1 MRTIV
6 LNTNNVVRDGQNNKL
21 VYNFPNSV
29 KFDKTYLSV
38 ASVSMYYS
46 WFNITSAYNNNTFTF
61 SWTNGAT
68 LTTYTLTLP
77 DGLYEVATINQ
88 YLQWYCIQ
96 NGYYLIAPSGQY
108 VYFAEF
114 VINESQYKVQINT
127 FYVPT
132 LAYFNATLVPLG
144 YTFPA
149 NFAGFPTTTTSP
161 TITISTGL
169 GDILGYTTLASQTIG
184 GLSTPTTTL
193 ALTTA
198 VSVLSVSSPNL
209 QPNSSVLISSSM
221 IDNPFTSPTSIIYS
235 ITPSVAVGEIIA
247 EKPPSFMWNKLID
260 GVYNQLRITLLGTDL
275 QPLKIQD
282 GAITIILALAE
293 EDEVKTK

>member
-1 MRTIV
+1 MRTLV
-6 LNTNNVVRDGQNNKL
+6 LNSNNVVKDGQNNKL

-38 ASVSMYYS
+38 ASVSMYYA
-46 WFNITSAYNNNTFTF
+46 WFNITSAYGNNTFTF
-61 SWTNGAT
+61 SWTSTLTSPN

-88 YLQWYCIQ
+88 YLQFICIQ
-96 NGYYLIAPSGQY
+96 NGLYLISPSGQN

-132 LAYFNATLVPLG
+132 SLPAG
-144 YTFPA
+144 YTQPT
-149 NFAGFPTTTTSP
+149 NFAGYPPTNTLSP

-169 GDILGYTTLASQTIG
+169 GAILGFTTTASQTIG
-184 GLSTPTTTL
+184 GLSTLTTTL
-193 ALTTA
+193 ALTSA
-198 VSVLSVSSPNL
+198 VVALSPTSPNL

-221 IDNPFTSPTSIIYS
+221 IDNPYTSPTSIIYS

-275 QPLKIQD
+275 APLKIQD
-282 GAITIILALAE
+282 GAITIILAIAD
-293 EDEVKTK
+293 EDEVKNK

>member
-1 MRTIV
+1 MRTLV
-6 LNTNNVVRDGQNNKL
+6 LNSNNVVNDGQNNKL

-29 KFDKTYLSV
+29 KFDKSYLSV

-46 WFNITSAYNNNTFTF
+46 WFNITSSYGNNTFTF
-61 SWTNGAT
+61 SWTVGG
-68 LTTYTLTLP
+68 TTTPYTFTLP

-88 YLQWYCIQ
+88 YFQFFCIQ
-96 NGYYLIAPSGQY
+96 NGWFLIAPSGQN

-132 LAYFNATLVPLG
+132 SLPAG
-144 YTFPA
+144 YGFPA
-149 NFAGFPTTTTSP
+149 NFAGYPTATTSP
-161 TITISTGL
+161 TITISVGL
-169 GDILGYTTLASQTIG
+169 GAILGFTTTASQTIG
-184 GLSTPTTTL
+184 GL
-193 ALTTA
+193 AGGTA
-198 VSVLSVSSPNL
+198 FATAQSKLSVSAPNL

-221 IDNPFTSPTSIIYS
+221 IDNPYTSPTSIIYS

-260 GVYNQLRITLLGTDL
+260 GVYNNLRITLLGTDL
-275 QPLKIQD
+275 APLKIQD
-282 GAITIILALAE
+282 GAITIILVIAD
-293 EDEVKTK
+293 EDEVKNK

>member
-1 MRTIV
+1 MRTLV
-6 LNTNNVVRDGQNNKL
+6 LNTNNVVKDGQNNKL

-61 SWTNGAT
+61 SWTSTLTTPN

-77 DGLYEVATINQ
+77 DGLYEVTTINQ
-88 YLQWYCIQ
+88 YLQWFCIA
-96 NGYYLIAPSGQY
+96 NGLYLIAPSGQY

-132 LAYFNATLVPLG
+132 SLPVG
-144 YTFPA
+144 YTAPSG
-149 NFAGFPTTTTSP
+149 FAGYPTVTTSP
-161 TITISTGL
+161 TMTISTGL
-169 GDILGYTTLASQTIG
+169 GAILGFTTTASQTIG
-184 GLSTPTTTL
+184 GLTGGTAL
-193 ALTTA
+193 ATA
-198 VSVLSVSSPNL
+198 VSALSVSSPNL

-221 IDNPFTSPTSIIYS
+221 IDNPYTSPTSIIYS

-275 QPLKIQD
+275 APLKIQD
-282 GAITIILALAE
+282 GAITIILALAD

>member
-6 LNTNNVVRDGQNNKL
+6 MNTNNVVKDGQNNKL

-46 WFNITSAYNNNTFTF
+46 WFNITSALNNNTFTF
-61 SWTNGAT
+61 SWTVGV
-68 LTTYTLTLP
+68 TTTPYTFTLP

-88 YLQWYCIQ
+88 YFQWYCIQ
-96 NGYYLIAPSGQY
+96 NGWFLIAPSGQN

-114 VINESQYKVQINT
+114 VINESQYKVDINT

-132 LAYFNATLVPLG
+132 ALPSG
-144 YTFPA
+144 YTEPTTAAGYPA
-149 NFAGFPTTTTSP
+149 NFAGYPTATTSP
-161 TITISTGL
+161 TITITVGL
-169 GDILGYTTLASQTIG
+169 GAILGFTTTASQTIG
-184 GLSTPTTTL
+184 GLAGGVAFAS
-193 ALTTA
+193 A
-198 VSVLSVSSPNL
+198 VVAQSVSSPNL

-221 IDNPFTSPTSIIYS
+221 IDNPYTSPTSIIYS
-235 ITPSVAVGEIIA
+235 ITPSVAVGEIIS

-275 QPLKIQD
+275 APLKIQD
-282 GAITIILALAE
+282 GAITIILALAD